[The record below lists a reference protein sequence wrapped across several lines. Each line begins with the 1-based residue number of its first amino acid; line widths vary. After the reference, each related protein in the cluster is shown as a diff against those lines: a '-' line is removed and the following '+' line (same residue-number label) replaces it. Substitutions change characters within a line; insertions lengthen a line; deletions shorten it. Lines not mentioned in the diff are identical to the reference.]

1 MNHNFI
7 ESAKKVIQIEQ
18 SGITAL
24 LEKIGVDFENACEL
38 IFNTKGKV
46 ILTGMGKSGHI
57 ASKIAATLAST
68 GTPSFF
74 IHPAEAGHGDLGMIE
89 KNDLII
95 AISYSGE
102 SDELITLLPAL
113 NRANI
118 QLIAMTGNKQSTLAT
133 QANIHL
139 DISVSVEA
147 CPHNLAPTSS
157 TTVTLVLGDAI
168 AISLLEAKK
177 FSADDFALSHPCGS
191 LGRRLL
197 TFIKDIMHTGD
208 TLPLVQ
214 KETTLKQAIIEMSQK
229 KLGFVIII
237 DEQQKILGIFTDGD
251 LRRVFEKYDS
261 IGDLIISQVMSE
273 TNFLLHPDNLAT
285 KAVSLMEEKEINSLP
300 IVDDN
305 NIVVGAINMHTLLH
319 AKII

>member
-305 NIVVGAINMHTLLH
+305 NVVVGAINMHTLLH

>member
-7 ESAKKVIQIEQ
+7 DSAKKVIQIEQ

-68 GTPSFF
+68 GTPAFF

-89 KNDLII
+89 KDDLII

-113 NRANI
+113 NRTNI

-168 AISLLEAKK
+168 AIALLEAKK

-214 KETTLKQAIIEMSQK
+214 KETTLKQTIIEMSQK

-261 IGDLIISQVMSE
+261 INDLIISQLMSE
-273 TNFLLHPDNLAT
+273 NNFSLHPDNLAT
-285 KAVSLMEEKEINSLP
+285 KAVNLMEEKKINSLP
-300 IVDDN
+300 IVNDK